1 MTKGA
6 IGARRWMAAAM
17 MTCLGLLAA
26 TPAQAEWREARAKH
40 FILYGNMSEEA
51 IRAMATRLEQFDGAL
66 RYLYGKPEIDGQESN
81 PVTVYVLPT
90 VSAVRRLYGKGGDHI
105 AGFYQGRV
113 SGSVAFTP
121 MRSDEEGPN
130 ALQPQQVLFHEYAHH
145 FLLGNSQ
152 VAYPAWY
159 SEGAAEFVG
168 TARFER
174 EGIML
179 GVAAQHRAYGLLDAA
194 KLPIETLF
202 DSSRRKLSDMETEQ
216 VYGRGWLLTHY
227 LMFDATRVANF
238 NRYLTLLNQGKPS
251 IDAGN
256 EAFGSLKQL
265 DRELGRY
272 LGQSKIP
279 GMLVRFE
286 RLPKTDVSVRVLSAG
301 EQAMIP
307 SRMQSDRGVNRNTAG
322 EVYARASAVAA
333 AFPQDAVAQGWF
345 AEMAYDAGQDQAAEA
360 AADRALAV
368 KPDLQQ
374 ALLYKGLLH
383 LRRAASDKSS
393 DPARWNEARSWIIR
407 ANRADPNAAEPL
419 AVFYSSFRMAGER
432 PRESAVN
439 GLERAFE
446 LVPQDQGLRFMLA
459 SQQIAAGQIDQA
471 KRTLRPLAYDPHARP
486 DNPAATLLALLDS
499 GNQDAVKAA
508 LAKASGEDG
517 KE

>member
-1 MTKGA
+1 
-6 IGARRWMAAAM
+6 
-17 MTCLGLLAA
+17 
-26 TPAQAEWREARAKH
+26 
-40 FILYGNMSEEA
+40 
-51 IRAMATRLEQFDGAL
+51 
-66 RYLYGKPEIDGQESN
+66 
-81 PVTVYVLPT
+81 
-90 VSAVRRLYGKGGDHI
+90 
-105 AGFYQGRV
+105 
-113 SGSVAFTP
+113 

-238 NRYLTLLNQGKPS
+238 NRYLILLNQGKPS

-407 ANRADPNAAEPL
+407 ANRDDANAA
-419 AVFYSSFRMAGER
+419 
-432 PRESAVN
+432 
-439 GLERAFE
+439 
-446 LVPQDQGLRFMLA
+446 
-459 SQQIAAGQIDQA
+459 
-471 KRTLRPLAYDPHARP
+471 
-486 DNPAATLLALLDS
+486 
-499 GNQDAVKAA
+499 
-508 LAKASGEDG
+508 
-517 KE
+517 

>member
-1 MTKGA
+1 MTKG
-6 IGARRWMAAAM
+6 GRRARRWMAAAM
-17 MTCLGLLAA
+17 LACVGALAA
-26 TPAQAEWREARAKH
+26 TSAQAEWREARARH
-40 FILYGNMSEEA
+40 FILYGNMSEDA
-51 IRAMATRLEQFDGAL
+51 IRTMATRLEQFDGAI
-66 RYLYGKPEIDGQESN
+66 RYLYHKPEVDGQESN
-81 PVTVYVLPT
+81 PVTVYVLPNEA
-90 VSAVRRLYGKGGDHI
+90 AVRRLYGKGGDHI
-105 AGFYQGRV
+105 AGFYEGRV

-121 MRSDEEGPN
+121 MRGENDGPN
-130 ALQPQQVLFHEYAHH
+130 GLQPQQVLFHEYAHH
-145 FLLGNSQ
+145 FLLGNFQ

-159 SEGAAEFVG
+159 TEGAAEFAG

-174 EGIML
+174 DGIML

-202 DSSRRKLSDMETEQ
+202 DSSRRKLSDMETDQ

-238 NRYLTLLNQGKPS
+238 NRYVTLLNEGKSS

-286 RLPKTDVSVRVLSAG
+286 RLPKADVSVRVLSAG

-307 SRMQSDRGVNRNTAG
+307 YRMQSDRGVDSKTAG
-322 EVYARASAVAA
+322 EVYAHASAAAA

-368 KPDLQQ
+368 KPDSQQ
-374 ALLYKGLLH
+374 ALLYKGMLH
-383 LRRAASDKSS
+383 VRRAARDKSK
-393 DPARWNEARSWIIR
+393 DPARWAEARSWIVR

-419 AVFYSSFRMAGER
+419 AVFYNSFRLADER
-432 PRESAVN
+432 PRESAVK

-446 LVPQDQGLRFMLA
+446 LVPQDKGLRFMLA
-459 SQQIAAGQIDQA
+459 GQQISAGQIEQA
-471 KRTLRPLAYDPHARP
+471 KHTLRPLAYDPHMPP

-508 LAKASGEDG
+508 LAAVSDKTE
-517 KE
+517 